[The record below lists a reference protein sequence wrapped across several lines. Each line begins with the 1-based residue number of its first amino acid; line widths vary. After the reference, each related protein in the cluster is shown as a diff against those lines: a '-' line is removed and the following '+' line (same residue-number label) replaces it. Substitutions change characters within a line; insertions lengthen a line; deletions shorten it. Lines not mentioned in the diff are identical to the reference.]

1 LEVIN
6 FCFLLFL
13 FRYDELVDNSGKDES
28 MRDWH
33 EEFKRRVCALV
44 IVFVERVKRDEST
57 KKTVGIAN
65 KHGKIAKRM

>member
-1 LEVIN
+1 
-6 FCFLLFL
+6 LLFL

-44 IVFVERVKRDEST
+44 VERVKRDEST